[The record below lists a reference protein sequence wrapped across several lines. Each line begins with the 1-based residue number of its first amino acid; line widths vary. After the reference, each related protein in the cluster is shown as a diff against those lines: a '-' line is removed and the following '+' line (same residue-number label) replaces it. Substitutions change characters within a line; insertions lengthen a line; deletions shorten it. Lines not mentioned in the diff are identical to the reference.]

1 MMAEGATGG
10 QGLGGEL
17 FAKASKDK
25 TAEWPARSM
34 RSRHCR
40 VLPTAWMG
48 GGKSDVC
55 REMGEGEKPVGQGL
69 VAEHNLNEFQKKM

>member
-1 MMAEGATGG
+1 MMAEGA
-10 QGLGGEL
+10 QGNKVLGGSCLPRPVRIKLLSDRPE
-17 FAKASKDK
+17 ACVPG
-25 TAEWPARSM
+25 PAGF
-34 RSRHCR
+34 CP
-40 VLPTAWMG
+40 LAWMG